1 MQMNNL
7 GECGVN
13 KYLNDN
19 VEKFT
24 TNEVNTLLE
33 VGVLLSSNLRLEEV
47 VGIVIEQGIILVQAE
62 TGLLWLN
69 LDQEH
74 ALSPVVAYGLDQPL
88 VKNIAQRYQTDV
100 NKILANGKS
109 KINNRN
115 NNGGSAE
122 LDHAS
127 QLLNYQVDSMVFIPL
142 ISKGRPLGLLQLINK
157 QDGNNFSHRDLRLCN
172 AFASQ
177 AAVIIDNSML
187 FSNQEKL
194 LISLIKSLTS
204 ALDARDPYT
213 KGHSERVSKLSLLIG
228 QSIGLEN
235 KQLEIIQQAA
245 LLHDVGKIG
254 ICDNV
259 LLEPGPLDDEKWQ
272 VMKSHPEIG
281 AKIIEQIEPRNFM
294 HSVWEGVMFHQEK
307 YDGSGYPQHLKGAD
321 IPLVARIIAIADA
334 YDAMTSDRPYR
345 KGLHPQAALNE
356 IRQCSGTHFDPDL
369 ADSFLSFVESIG
381 IDNLMEYLNNN

>member
-1 MQMNNL
+1 MNNL
-7 GECGVN
+7 AVD
-13 KYLNDN
+13 KDDN
-19 VEKFT
+19 FT

-47 VGIVIEQGIILVQAE
+47 VGIVMEQGIILVQAE
-62 TGLLWLN
+62 TGVLWLD
-69 LDQEH
+69 LDEEH
-74 ALSPVVAYGLDQPL
+74 DLSPVVAYGLDQPL
-88 VKNIAQRYQTDV
+88 VKKIGQHFQGDV
-100 NKILANGKS
+100 NRILASGEPKIVYRNG
-109 KINNRN
+109 
-115 NNGGSAE
+115 NGGSMT
-122 LDHAS
+122 LDNIS
-127 QLLNYQVDSMVFIPL
+127 GLLSHQVNSMVFIPL

-157 QDGNNFSHRDLRLCN
+157 QDGSNFCPRDLRLCN

-213 KGHSERVSKLSLLIG
+213 KGHSERVSKLSVLIG
-228 QSIGLEN
+228 QSIGLEPA
-235 KQLEIIQQAA
+235 QLEIIQQAA

-254 ICDNV
+254 IRDNV
-259 LLEPGPLDDEKWQ
+259 LLEPGPLDDEKWK

-294 HSVWEGVMFHQEK
+294 RQVWEGVMYHQEK
-307 YDGSGYPQHLKGAD
+307 YNGTGYPKKLKGEA

-345 KGLHPQAALNE
+345 KGLHPQQALDE
-356 IRQCSGTHFDPDL
+356 IKRCAGAHFDPNLVEPFL
-369 ADSFLSFVESIG
+369 ALVETIG
-381 IDNLMEYLNNN
+381 IASLMEYLEK